1 MSDVPTMF
9 KERSQ
14 SDRPFFFRS
23 AAFFSYEVMIELGS
37 RVYHTRLPELRTSNS
52 ILVRRRFFTSRHFL
66 AGPLYTCTH
75 PKDTIHTVV
84 CGVQRCSLNL
94 SCLCSGS
101 SLSPLGAP
109 RGA

>member
-37 RVYHTRLPELRTSNS
+37 RVYHTRLPAPNSNS
-52 ILVRRRFFTSRHFL
+52 FVAAFLLLATFSPVLSIPVRTQRTPSIL
-66 AGPLYTCTH
+66 
-75 PKDTIHTVV
+75 
-84 CGVQRCSLNL
+84 
-94 SCLCSGS
+94 
-101 SLSPLGAP
+101 
-109 RGA
+109 